1 MLYFIAFLLIAA
13 LGACVALYRKN
24 AKLTAER
31 EDMAKKAGQT
41 EFMQSRLDELKG
53 ENNRLDAE
61 NRNLTAEKAALEAR
75 MADRE
80 AHLNDKIEEL
90 KNARDSLSLQ
100 FKSVSVDLLKE
111 QTVDFKKN
119 QQESLGQMLNP
130 LKDQLD
136 AFKKRMEE
144 INQINAGDKG
154 RMDQQLSQLLKMNQ
168 TLSADAQN
176 LTNALKGNTKH
187 QGDWGEMQLERMF
200 EISGMEKGVD
210 YCAQENRK
218 DDDGNNK
225 RPDYIVNLPDN
236 RRLIID
242 CKVSLNAYMRFV
254 RADNPDDRKK
264 YLAEHVRAIR
274 DHIRELASKDYQSL
288 IKEQGL
294 DYVFMFI
301 PVEQAYIEAISADP
315 EIYADAYQSRIA
327 LTTASS
333 LLPVLR
339 TVQNLWQIERQNKNV
354 MEIAKQGGS
363 LYDKLVGFIED
374 MRGIDKALV
383 NARSS
388 YDEALKKLATG
399 RGNAI
404 VLAERMK
411 TLGAKA
417 AKKLPVELVEKAE
430 MIEYDGEG

>member
-1 MLYFIAFLLIAA
+1 MLYFIAFLLVAA

-24 AKLTAER
+24 SKLTAER

-264 YLAEHVRAIR
+264 YLAEHVKAIR

-315 EIYADAYQSRIA
+315 EIYADAYKSRIA
-327 LTTASS
+327 VTTASS

-354 MEIAKQGGS
+354 MEIAKQGGN

>member
-1 MLYFIAFLLIAA
+1 MLYFIAFLLVAA

-24 AKLTAER
+24 AGLTAER
-31 EDMAKKAGQT
+31 EDMAKKVGQT
-41 EFMQSRLDELKG
+41 EFMQSRLDELKS
-53 ENNRLDAE
+53 ENDRLSAE
-61 NRNLTAEKAALEAR
+61 NRILTAAKATLTAQ

-100 FKSVSVDLLKE
+100 FKAVSADLLKE
-111 QTVDFKKN
+111 QSVDFKKN

-154 RMDQQLSQLLKMNQ
+154 KMDQQLRQLLEMNQ

-176 LTNALKGNTKH
+176 LTNALKGNAKH

-200 EISGMEKGVD
+200 EISGMERGVD

-242 CKVSLNAYMRFV
+242 CKVSLNAYMRYA

-274 DHIRELASKDYQSL
+274 DHVKELASKDYQSL

-294 DYVFMFI
+294 DYVFMFV

-315 EIYADAYQSRIA
+315 DIYADAYKSRIA
-327 LTTASS
+327 VTTASS

-354 MEIAKQGGS
+354 LEIAKIGGQ
-363 LYDKLVGFIED
+363 LYDKLDGFVRD
-374 MRGIDKALV
+374 MEGVDKALK
-383 NARSS
+383 NARSN
-388 YDEALKKLATG
+388 YDDAMKKLATG

-404 VLAERMK
+404 GLAEKMK

-417 AKKLPVELVEKAE
+417 SKNLPAELVDRAE
-430 MIEYDGEG
+430 MIEYGGED

>member
-1 MLYFIAFLLIAA
+1 MLYFIAFLLVAA

-61 NRNLTAEKAALEAR
+61 NKNLTAEKAALEAR

-200 EISGMEKGVD
+200 EISGMEKGTD

-264 YLAEHVRAIR
+264 YLAEHVKAIR

-301 PVEQAYIEAISADP
+301 PVEQAYIEAISTDP
-315 EIYADAYQSRIA
+315 EIYADAYKSRIA
-327 LTTASS
+327 VTTASS

-374 MRGIDKALV
+374 MRGIDKALI

>member
-1 MLYFIAFLLIAA
+1 MLYFIAFLLVAA
-13 LGACVALYRKN
+13 SGACVALYRKN
-24 AKLTAER
+24 AELTAER

-41 EFMQSRLDELKG
+41 EFMRSRLDELKG
-53 ENNRLDAE
+53 ENDRLGAE
-61 NRNLTAEKAALEAR
+61 NKNLTAAKAALEAR

-100 FKSVSVDLLKE
+100 FKSVSADLLKE
-111 QTVDFKKN
+111 QSVDFKKN

-154 RMDQQLSQLLKMNQ
+154 KMDQQLRQLLEMNQ

-236 RRLIID
+236 RRLIVD
-242 CKVSLNAYMRFV
+242 CKVSLNAYMRYA

-274 DHIRELASKDYQSL
+274 DHVKELASKDYQSL

-294 DYVFMFI
+294 DYVFMFV

-315 EIYADAYQSRIA
+315 DIYADAYKSRIA
-327 LTTASS
+327 VTTASS

-354 MEIAKQGGS
+354 LEIAKIGGQ
-363 LYDKLVGFIED
+363 LYDKLDGFVRD
-374 MRGIDKALV
+374 MEGVDKALK
-383 NARSS
+383 NARSN
-388 YDEALKKLATG
+388 YDDAMKKLATG

-404 VLAERMK
+404 GLAEKMK

-417 AKKLPVELVEKAE
+417 SKSLPAELVDRAE
-430 MIEYDGEG
+430 MIEYGGEG

>member
-1 MLYFIAFLLIAA
+1 MLYFIAFLLVAA
-13 LGACVALYRKN
+13 SGACVALYRKN
-24 AKLTAER
+24 AELTAER

-41 EFMQSRLDELKG
+41 EFMRSRLDELKG
-53 ENNRLDAE
+53 ENDRLGAE
-61 NRNLTAEKAALEAR
+61 NKNLTAAKAALEAR

-100 FKSVSVDLLKE
+100 FKSVSADLLKE
-111 QTVDFKKN
+111 QSVDFKKN

-154 RMDQQLSQLLKMNQ
+154 KMDQQLRQLLEMNQ

-187 QGDWGEMQLERMF
+187 QGNWGEMQLERMF

-236 RRLIID
+236 RRLIVD
-242 CKVSLNAYMRFV
+242 CKVSLNAYMRYA

-274 DHIRELASKDYQSL
+274 DHVKELASKDYQSL

-294 DYVFMFI
+294 DYVFMFV

-315 EIYADAYQSRIA
+315 DIYADAYKSRIA
-327 LTTASS
+327 VTTASS

-354 MEIAKQGGS
+354 LEIAKIGGQ
-363 LYDKLVGFIED
+363 LYDKLDGFVRD
-374 MRGIDKALV
+374 MEGVDKALK
-383 NARSS
+383 NARSN
-388 YDEALKKLATG
+388 YDDAMKKLATG

-404 VLAERMK
+404 GLAEKMK

-417 AKKLPVELVEKAE
+417 SKSLPAELVDRAE
-430 MIEYDGEG
+430 MIEYGGEG

>member
-1 MLYFIAFLLIAA
+1 MLYFIAFLLMAA

-24 AKLTAER
+24 AELTAER

-41 EFMQSRLDELKG
+41 EFMQSRLDELKS
-53 ENNRLDAE
+53 ENDRLNAE
-61 NRNLTAEKAALEAR
+61 NRILTAAKATLTAQ

-100 FKSVSVDLLKE
+100 FKAVSADLLKE
-111 QTVDFKKN
+111 QSVDFKKN

-154 RMDQQLSQLLKMNQ
+154 KMDEQLRRLLEMNQ

-176 LTNALKGNTKH
+176 LTNALKGNAKH

-200 EISGMEKGVD
+200 EIAGMERGVD

-225 RPDYIVNLPDN
+225 RPDYIVNLPDE

-242 CKVSLNAYMRFV
+242 CKVSLNAYMRYA

-274 DHIRELASKDYQSL
+274 DHVKELASKDYQSL

-294 DYVFMFI
+294 DYVFMFV

-315 EIYADAYQSRIA
+315 DIYADAYKSRIA
-327 LTTASS
+327 VTTASS

-354 MEIAKQGGS
+354 LEIAKIGGQ
-363 LYDKLVGFIED
+363 LYDKLDGFVRD
-374 MRGIDKALV
+374 MEGVDKALK
-383 NARSS
+383 NARSN
-388 YDEALKKLATG
+388 YDDAMKKLATG

-404 VLAERMK
+404 GLAEKMK

-417 AKKLPVELVEKAE
+417 SKNLPAELVDRAE
-430 MIEYDGEG
+430 MIEYGGED

>member
-1 MLYFIAFLLIAA
+1 MLYFIAFLLVAA

-154 RMDQQLSQLLKMNQ
+154 
-168 TLSADAQN
+168 
-176 LTNALKGNTKH
+176 
-187 QGDWGEMQLERMF
+187 
-200 EISGMEKGVD
+200 
-210 YCAQENRK
+210 
-218 DDDGNNK
+218 
-225 RPDYIVNLPDN
+225 
-236 RRLIID
+236 
-242 CKVSLNAYMRFV
+242 
-254 RADNPDDRKK
+254 
-264 YLAEHVRAIR
+264 
-274 DHIRELASKDYQSL
+274 
-288 IKEQGL
+288 
-294 DYVFMFI
+294 
-301 PVEQAYIEAISADP
+301 
-315 EIYADAYQSRIA
+315 
-327 LTTASS
+327 
-333 LLPVLR
+333 
-339 TVQNLWQIERQNKNV
+339 
-354 MEIAKQGGS
+354 
-363 LYDKLVGFIED
+363 
-374 MRGIDKALV
+374 
-383 NARSS
+383 
-388 YDEALKKLATG
+388 
-399 RGNAI
+399 
-404 VLAERMK
+404 
-411 TLGAKA
+411 
-417 AKKLPVELVEKAE
+417 
-430 MIEYDGEG
+430 